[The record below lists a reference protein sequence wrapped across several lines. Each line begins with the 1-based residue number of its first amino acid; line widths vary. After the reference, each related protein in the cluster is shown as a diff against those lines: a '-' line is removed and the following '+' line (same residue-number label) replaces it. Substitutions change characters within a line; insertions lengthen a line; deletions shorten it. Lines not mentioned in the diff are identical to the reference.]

1 MGGME
6 NPYQQYRDTQVKTAN
21 QGKLILLLYD
31 GAIRFLREAEAA
43 LAVKKYDTVNTSIVR
58 TQDILTELIVSLNMK
73 AGDISANL
81 YRIYDYLNRRLIE
94 ANVRKDVV
102 ILREVIGHLLDLRA
116 VWDEI
121 IRKAGETATM
131 ADSGVRPGGL
141 NVQG

>member
-1 MGGME
+1 MD
-6 NPYQQYRDTQVKTAN
+6 NPYQQYKDTQVKTAN
-21 QGKLILLLYD
+21 QGKLILMLYD

-43 LAVKKYDTVNTSIVR
+43 LPQKKYDIVNQKIVR

-73 AGDISANL
+73 AGEISSNL

-94 ANVRKDVV
+94 ANVRKDEA
-102 ILREVIGHLLDLRA
+102 ILREVIDHLLDLRA

-131 ADSGVRPGGL
+131 KDTGTRPGGL